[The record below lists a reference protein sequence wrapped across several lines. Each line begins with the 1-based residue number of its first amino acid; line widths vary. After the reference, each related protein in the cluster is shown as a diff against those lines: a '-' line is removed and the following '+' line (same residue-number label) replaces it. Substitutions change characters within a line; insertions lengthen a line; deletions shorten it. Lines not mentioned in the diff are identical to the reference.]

1 VNGERDRRR
10 RQLGDHVDAFDLI
23 PTPRDAGGKIGL
35 VLMIGG
41 DDLDLLA
48 EHVAAKILNRHL
60 GRFEGIFAAVIRV
73 DARLIV
79 EDADLDTLCRR
90 RNGKQKTACRHG
102 SRQQS
107 RFHICLPQIS
117 GPSMIFYNPAAAHI
131 FQISQLV
138 FQISQ

>member
-1 VNGERDRRR
+1 MNGERDRGR

-23 PTPRDAGGKIGL
+23 PAPRDAAGKIGL

-41 DDLDLLA
+41 NDLDLLT

-60 GRFEGIFAAVIRV
+60 GRFERIFPAVIRV

-79 EDADLDTLCRR
+79 QNANLDALCRR
-90 RNGKQKTACRHG
+90 RNGKQKTARRNR

-107 RFHICLPQIS
+107 RFHICLPKIS
-117 GPSMIFYNPAAAHI
+117 SLSMIFYNPAAAHI
-131 FQISQLV
+131 FQISQ
-138 FQISQ
+138 